1 MADHHERCWRRNQM
15 ELALWRYAVT
25 SRQWGAD
32 GGPGL
37 DIEKVPMVFR
47 SRVKK
52 MLNMDRIPAITP
64 WRSKPGGKK
73 EGLSKDIQRKL
84 PGPRAGVPGGWVFFD
99 QAGEGTGSED
109 RFSTL
114 HVFLMGVALDLMN
127 IGLKQ
132 AEIVFFLKHTRPVLQ
147 NAFDQIHR
155 RRAGIAPVSGSGRQ
169 KHLAKHYPDAASL
182 WVEPDKAPSADFT
195 AWMLV
200 QRFETKE
207 IHPPGSPSPGSAGTE
222 AKSMD
227 QKLPLFMEPRFFF
240 GLEAVKEEIFDHL
253 NQYRHVVMVELA
265 DAALTLPGYLR
276 QAPAIGKGRPVGGS
290 KPRAKRM
297 FNVTRPGPGRKPR
310 KSDKRRAGL

>member
-1 MADHHERCWRRNQM
+1 MANHHERCWRRNQM

-25 SRQWGAD
+25 SREWGAD
-32 GGPGL
+32 GGL

-64 WRSKPGGKK
+64 WGNKPGDNPRGLP
-73 EGLSKDIQRKL
+73 EGSPRL
-84 PGPRAGVPGGWVFFD
+84 PRPGVGVPGNPGGWIFFD

-132 AEIVFFLKHTRPVLQ
+132 SEIVFFLKHTRPALQ

-182 WVEPDKAPSADFT
+182 WVEPDNAPLADFT

-207 IHPPGSPSPGSAGTE
+207 IHPPGSPTPGSSGTE
-222 AKSMD
+222 AKAKD
-227 QKLPLFMEPRFFF
+227 LKLPLFMEPRFFF

-253 NQYRHVVMVELA
+253 NQYRHVIMVELA

-290 KPRAKRM
+290 KRRTKRM
-297 FNVTRPGPGRKPR
+297 FKVARPGSGHKVRK
-310 KSDKRRAGL
+310 KDQRRAGL